1 MLVDTRKPAN
11 PQGTSLNVDN
21 TEIVANPTSGQKTLF
36 NVLIFFSWF
45 PLILPG
51 IIWWVN
57 RIKKRNVWVEKQMEV
72 NNAAAAIDV
81 NLTKRADTLIKLLE
95 QTKGYLKH
103 EKETLT
109 NITKMRSSGAQAT
122 PADIQAKDQAIS
134 SLARNINI
142 QLEAYPDLKGSSV
155 IGELMSSSQYIEG
168 EIAASR
174 RLYNQ
179 IAQRFNADILTFPN
193 ICIAYKDN
201 LRTFPLFSASEEQKK
216 DVDMS
221 KLSEI

>member
-193 ICIAYKDN
+193 ICIAHKDN